1 MIPAM
6 IIPVLNRYDLLTESI
21 NAIDYEVKELLII
34 NNGKD
39 EYRYYGNKNINK
51 IRILNLPSNLGVGGS
66 WNLGIKL
73 YPHEPFWTFS
83 SADTII
89 PSGGL
94 EKLYNSS
101 GPEYF
106 VEGCGYN
113 FFTVGEDFVRKVGM
127 FDEYIYPAYFED
139 NDYNDR
145 IELAGVAHQKKYLG
159 IHLDP
164 SKGSQTIHS
173 DNKLMNRNHYTFE
186 QNKDYYYRK
195 RTSGDYTCL
204 GWNLDRRRQNEWM
217 IG

>member
-21 NAIDYEVKELLII
+21 NAIDYQVQELLII

-39 EYRYYGNKNINK
+39 EYRYYGNNNINR
-51 IRILNLPSNLGVGGS
+51 IRILNMPSNLGVGGS

-73 YPHEPFWTFS
+73 YPHVPFWTFS
-83 SADTII
+83 SADTVI
-89 PSGGL
+89 PSGYL
-94 EKLYNSS
+94 EKLYNTS

-106 VEGCGYN
+106 VEGWGYN
-113 FFTVGEDFVRKVGM
+113 FFTVGEEFVRKVGL

-145 IELAGVAHQKKYLG
+145 IELAGMSNQKKYLG
-159 IHLDP
+159 LELDTT
-164 SKGSQTIHS
+164 KGSQTIHS

-186 QNKDYYYRK
+186 QNKEYYYKK
-195 RTSGDYTCL
+195 RASGDYTCL